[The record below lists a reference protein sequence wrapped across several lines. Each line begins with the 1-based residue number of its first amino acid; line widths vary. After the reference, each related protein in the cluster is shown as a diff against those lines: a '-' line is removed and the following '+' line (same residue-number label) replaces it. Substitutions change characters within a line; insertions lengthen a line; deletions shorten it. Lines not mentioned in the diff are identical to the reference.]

1 MTCQCC
7 DGGSFGVQWEAA
19 TAEQT
24 PAAGP
29 GADIR
34 YNIAATATIHTSL
47 TFTSKVQ
54 PCDDLCPSK
63 PPNLVS
69 YVSRVHH
76 KMHNCTSRQAP
87 LVVDSQCNFYPYVME
102 ARSPSR
108 VVWSIV
114 TPRS

>member
-29 GADIR
+29 GSDIR
-34 YNIAATATIHTSL
+34 YNIAARATIHTLL

-54 PCDDLCPSK
+54 PCELSIEATK
-63 PPNLVS
+63 S
-69 YVSRVHH
+69 YVLYGSCVLHMLKDAQLH
-76 KMHNCTSRQAP
+76 K
-87 LVVDSQCNFYPYVME
+87 
-102 ARSPSR
+102 
-108 VVWSIV
+108 
-114 TPRS
+114 